1 MEISGSTA
9 LVTGGAGLIGSH
21 LVDLLLQHGCRVRIL
36 DDLEPEVH
44 QEGKPRWIPQT
55 AEFIIG
61 DVQDPDDMERALGGA
76 DIVFHLAAFTG
87 FSVEARKD
95 FEVNASGTAC
105 LYETIARCGFPVR
118 KIAVA
123 SSQAVYG
130 EGAYRCPSDG
140 TQYPET
146 RDIRQLCQGRWDPL
160 CPLCQEPMVPIP
172 TPEEAPKH
180 GSTPY
185 AISKYAG
192 ERLAMSYGRKS
203 GIPTVAL
210 RYSVTYGPRQSVHNA
225 YVGPISIFSIRL
237 LNDRPPVIF
246 EDGAQLRDW
255 ISVDDIAR
263 ATLFVMEDERTDFQV
278 YNVGT
283 GQTASVRAIA
293 ERLAHILGKDIP
305 PLMPGRFRPGDTRHL
320 IHDVS
325 RLQALG
331 FHAAVSLDEGL
342 RRYLDWL
349 LRLGPVAD
357 AYANLESRM
366 TAARAIQEAEVL
378 R

>member
-21 LVDLLLQHGCRVRIL
+21 VVDLLLQHGCRVRIL
-36 DDLEPEVH
+36 DNLAREVH
-44 QEGKPRWIPQT
+44 PEGKPRWISQT
-55 AEFIIG
+55 TDFIIG
-61 DVQDPDDMERALGGA
+61 DVQNPHDMERALDGA
-76 DIVFHLAAFTG
+76 DVVFHLAAFTA
-87 FSVEARKD
+87 FSPEARKD
-95 FEVNASGTAC
+95 FDVNASGTAC
-105 LYETIARCGFPVR
+105 LYETIARRGFPVR
-118 KIAVA
+118 KIVAA

-130 EGAYRCPSDG
+130 EGAYRCPTHG

-146 RDIRQLCQGRWDPL
+146 RDTQTQCQGLWDPL
-160 CPLCQEPMVPIP
+160 CAFCQEPMVPVP
-172 TPEEAPKH
+172 TSEEAPKH

-210 RYSVTYGPRQSVHNA
+210 RYGVTYGPRQSVHNA

-255 ISVDDIAR
+255 INVDDVAR
-263 ATLFVMEDERTDFQV
+263 ATLFVMEDERTHFQV

-283 GQTASVRAIA
+283 GRTASVRAVA

-305 PLMPGRFRPGDTRHL
+305 PLIPGRFRPGDTRHL
-320 IHDVS
+320 IHDVT

-331 FHAAVSLDEGL
+331 FHAPVSLEEGL
-342 RRYLDWL
+342 RRYVDWL
-349 LRLGPVAD
+349 LSLGPVAD
-357 AYANLESRM
+357 AYASLESRM
-366 TAARAIQEAEVL
+366 TAAKGIQEAKSHG
-378 R
+378 